1 MSNDGLII
9 EYMDLSHIHLAVP
22 NDFAFNFL
30 IQFQTFFELNNLE
43 RKNLG
48 NSWLISTKKF

>member
-1 MSNDGLII
+1 MLQICVNLQKYWNNVMSNDGLII

-30 IQFQTFFELNNLE
+30 IQFQSFFE
-43 RKNLG
+43 
-48 NSWLISTKKF
+48 STI